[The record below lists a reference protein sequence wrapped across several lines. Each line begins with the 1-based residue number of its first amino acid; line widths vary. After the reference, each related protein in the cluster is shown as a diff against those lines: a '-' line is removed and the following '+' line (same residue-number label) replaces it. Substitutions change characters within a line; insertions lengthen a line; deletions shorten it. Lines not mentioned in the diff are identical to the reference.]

1 MPPGVRSLSAWS
13 QGCGLRGGGGGD
25 PTRSAGGPCVCS
37 VGALEG
43 TVSTWCRLGYEPS
56 SCDLKQSLWVCGS
69 RDCSSLTELRWWK
82 GVCGLFCCF
91 SVFSS
96 FSPSLCLGGGWEGW
110 PDEGGCPE
118 VLLDRCF
125 WFLCLRRQET
135 GLARIPFEPVNKN
148 HLWKHCMQRTC
159 SSCNVAYEWAPQN
172 PKVQSCLVLP
182 HRSRWSRL

>member
-1 MPPGVRSLSAWS
+1 MGVDELFMPPGVMSPSPWS

-25 PTRSAGGPCVCS
+25 PTRSAGGPWVCS
-37 VGALEG
+37 VGALD

-56 SCDLKQSLWVCGS
+56 SCDLKQSLWFCGS

-91 SVFSS
+91 SPFSS
-96 FSPSLCLGGGWEGW
+96 FSPSLCLGAGWAGW

-125 WFLCLRRQET
+125 WFLCLRGE
-135 GLARIPFEPVNKN
+135 KN
-148 HLWKHCMQRTC
+148 NTNYAYKML
-159 SSCNVAYEWAPQN
+159 SCNY
-172 PKVQSCLVLP
+172 K
-182 HRSRWSRL
+182 